1 MVSVG
6 ADELAVICWYNEGDD
21 IPPPPPPPPP
31 APFTVT
37 FTKAVTTSGAAQAP
51 AAGTEFDFDLDCI
64 GTDQTFS
71 LADGESHSV
80 TLNGDARCSLDET
93 NSQGADA
100 VDGEFSDRLFT
111 GTTTVT
117 VTNHYEAPVVLGVAI
132 SKLLTTTDPA
142 VAGDRVAF
150 DISVTFSGSL
160 LPNAEIV
167 DVYENA
173 YLELDG
179 IYLGSMA
186 LDCTVF
192 ANTPDAAHDTVACAV
207 GDLSGPTR
215 FTARFTAIQATL
227 PGRTLD
233 EASVLSDPDGPG
245 GDPPITTGPASDDV
259 EIVEVLALP
268 PLGDGPVAAEGGT
281 GVAILAVVAAAV
293 AAALGGGLLLRREE
307 VDAA

>member
-1 MVSVG
+1 M
-6 ADELAVICWYNEGDD
+6 
-21 IPPPPPPPPP
+21 
-31 APFTVT
+31 T

-80 TLNGDARCSLDET
+80 TFNGDTRCSLDET

-111 GTTTVT
+111 GNATVT

-132 SKLLTTTDPA
+132 TKLLTTTDPA

-173 YLELDG
+173 YVELDG

-192 ANTPDAAHDTVACAV
+192 ANTPDAAHDTVACDV
-207 GDLSGPTR
+207 GDLSRPTR

-245 GDPPITTGPASDDV
+245 GDLPMTTGPASDDV

-268 PLGDGPVAAEGGT
+268 PLGDGPMAAEGGT

-293 AAALGGGLLLRREE
+293 VTALGGGLLLRREE